1 MIAAL
6 ARLIGVLEAQDAAS
20 LRVSLLRLRQRSLI
34 AFWIVNGFI
43 FAGYSLSMCL
53 FAPLFGALL
62 NKLGRKNVLI
72 MGCLC
77 EAIAMFCFGLFVLIE
92 DPVTYGIMSFLCRVV
107 EGFGNG
113 CLNSATSSIISFNY
127 ADNMG
132 NLMGLTQTF
141 TGLGMLAGPIFGS
154 VLYETGGFKLPF
166 FVTGAL
172 LFVLIFPISYL
183 VKNDR
188 NTSGENEDD
197 QSQ

>member
-1 MIAAL
+1 MLCLINLFANSAYSSIAPFYPY
-6 ARLIGVLEAQDAAS
+6 EAVKKG
-20 LRVSLLRLRQRSLI
+20 LPPEIL
-34 AFWIVNGFI
+34 GFI

-77 EAIAMFCFGLFVLIE
+77 EAIAMFCLGLFVLIE